1 MYNECMFWHPK
12 HVINIY
18 DIKAVFKCTITLE
31 AVIIEKQRGS
41 RCNNR
46 MHIKFK
52 LYCKGGDDMG
62 YNISIGNQG
71 FDDIRGNQC
80 FYIDKTAFIKEWW
93 DAKDVVTLI
102 TRPRRFGKTLNMSML
117 NCFFSN
123 RYAGRGELFEGL
135 SIWDDENYRKLQG
148 TYPVIFISFAD
159 VKQADCGEAIWKIK
173 KIITNI
179 YQQYAWL
186 GSWEGLTF
194 TEREQFAGV
203 HPDMENMIA
212 QSAVQDLCNYLNRYY
227 EKKVIILLDEYDTP
241 MQEAYV
247 HGYWDEFTA
256 FIRSMFN
263 SMFKTN
269 PYLERAIMTGIT
281 RVSKESIFSDLNN
294 LNVVTT
300 TSDEYCTCFGFTED
314 EVYDSLEK
322 FGLSD
327 KKSEVK
333 KWYDGFVFGSHKDIY
348 NPWSITS
355 YLDKR
360 KLAPYWASTSS
371 NVLVSRLIQTA
382 PSDIKQ
388 MMEDLISGREIVVNF
403 DEQIVFN
410 QLDTDESA
418 IWSLLVASGY
428 LKPDNVEYRGE
439 LLEPWYHLSI
449 TNLETRSMFS
459 NMFKGWFKGT
469 ASNYNAFV
477 SALVKGD
484 VEAMNEYMN
493 DVALTTISS
502 FDVGTHRSEKAHPE
516 RFYHGFVL
524 GLMVEQSE
532 NYEIRSN
539 RESGFG
545 RYDIMMIP
553 KKNNLPAIVIEFKVY
568 NPRREQTL
576 EDTVHVALKQIEEKS
591 YDTELIA
598 RGIEKDRI
606 RHYGFAFEG
615 KRVLIGE

>member
-1 MYNECMFWHPK
+1 MLR
-12 HVINIY
+12 NIVRRVG
-18 DIKAVFKCTITLE
+18 KME
-31 AVIIEKQRGS
+31 
-41 RCNNR
+41 
-46 MHIKFK
+46 
-52 LYCKGGDDMG
+52 

-123 RYAGRGELFEGL
+123 RYAGRGDLFEGL
-135 SIWDDENYRKLQG
+135 SIWDDEKYRQLQG

-173 KIITNI
+173 KIISNI

-186 GSWEGLTF
+186 GLWEGLTF

-247 HGYWDEFTA
+247 HGYWNEFTA
-256 FIRSMFN
+256 FMRSMFN

-524 GLMVEQSE
+524 GLMVEQAES
-532 NYEIRSN
+532 YEIRSN

-576 EDTVHVALKQIEEKS
+576 EDAVQVALKQIEDKS

>member
-1 MYNECMFWHPK
+1 M
-12 HVINIY
+12 
-18 DIKAVFKCTITLE
+18 
-31 AVIIEKQRGS
+31 G
-41 RCNNR
+41 CNT
-46 MHIKFK
+46 
-52 LYCKGGDDMG
+52 
-62 YNISIGNQG
+62 ISIGNQM
-71 FDDIRGNQC
+71 FDDIRENNN

-123 RYAGRGELFEGL
+123 RYAGRSDLFEGL
-135 SIWDDENYRKLQG
+135 SVWEDEKYRQLQG
-148 TYPVIFISFAD
+148 TYPVIFLSFAD
-159 VKQADCGEAIWKIK
+159 VKADNIQDARTQVKMKVTELFNENKFLLDSGILVENEAEIFKRVSMYMDDVLC
-173 KIITNI
+173 T
-179 YQQYAWL
+179 
-186 GSWEGLTF
+186 
-194 TEREQFAGV
+194 
-203 HPDMENMIA
+203 
-212 QSAVQDLCNYLNRYY
+212 SAVNMMCRFMQKYY
-227 EKKVIILLDEYDTP
+227 KKKVIILLDEYDTP

-247 HGYWDEFTA
+247 HGYWDEFTL
-256 FIRSMFN
+256 FMRSFFN
-263 SMFKTN
+263 ATFKTN
-269 PYLERAIMTGIT
+269 PYLERAVMTGIT

-314 EVYDSLEK
+314 EVYCSLDK

-333 KWYDGFVFGSHKDIY
+333 KWYDGFVFGSHRDIY

-371 NVLVSRLIQTA
+371 NGLVSRLIQTA
-382 PSDIKQ
+382 HTDIKQ
-388 MMEDLISGREIVVNF
+388 LMEDLISGREIVVNF

-418 IWSLLVASGY
+418 IWSLLVAGGY

-459 NMFKGWFKGT
+459 NMFKGWFRGS

-477 SALVKGD
+477 SALVQGD
-484 VEAMNEYMN
+484 VDAMNEYMN

-502 FDVGTHRSEKAHPE
+502 FDVGTHRSGKAHPE

-576 EDTVHVALKQIEEKS
+576 EDTVQTALKQIEEKS
-591 YDTELIA
+591 YDTELMA